1 MMLLIIILI
10 RQSASGFFENIE
22 AQTAGGIMWRNIKMQ
37 CLLEKILGQ
46 NFCYGG
52 TGMGVAF
59 PTTVYQHLRSDDN
72 GSNPYSNH
80 QGDVRHRWWRPAMVL
95 AGPLLNDW
103 NSENGPMRI
112 VPWTAMNASE
122 YHKITR
128 HGISYNDERARE
140 FLTAYVEGERGDLL
154 IRDPRALHAGCPNTT
169 SDPRSMISIFA
180 YSKEANATYPD
191 LYVRKPV
198 PEHQQSLPRFRSLRE
213 EVNEWN
219 FNQQTRRY
227 GEMRTLS
234 GEAGID
240 DM

>member
-1 MMLLIIILI
+1 M
-10 RQSASGFFENIE
+10 F
-22 AQTAGGIMWRNIKMQ
+22 RNIKMR
-37 CLLEKILGQ
+37 CMLEKILGE
-46 NFCYGG
+46 NFVYGG
-52 TGMGVAF
+52 TGVDVAF
-59 PTTVYQHLRSDDN
+59 PGTVYQHLHSDDS
-72 GSNPYSNH
+72 GSDPFSDD
-80 QGDVRHRWWRPAMVL
+80 QGDVRQRWWQPAMVL

-122 YHKITR
+122 YRKIAR
-128 HGISYNDERARE
+128 HGISYDEERARG
-140 FLTAYVEGERGDLL
+140 FLTAYIKGERGDLL

-169 SDPRSMISIFA
+169 SEPWSMISIFA
-180 YSKEANATYPD
+180 YSKEANAAYPD
-191 LYVRKPV
+191 LYVRKPM
-198 PEHQQSLPRFRSLRE
+198 PEHQQSLPRFGFLRE

-234 GEAGID
+234 GEADID